1 MKAHLIFLSLSL
13 MVLQSFGVIISNGV
27 PAGTVGYF
35 AVDIENGARSRDG
48 WIGTGTNLGDVEFIF
63 DYFPYY
69 SITGGFGM
77 LFAGIPAATGSNTI
91 MTTGNLSGPNG
102 IVNYQC
108 VSYIPTNE
116 MVLIQTWTFSSTNP
130 FGNIRFI
137 QYLDEDVFDV
147 SDDIL
152 VPLGSYFDNDLELY
166 TIDDATRIG
175 TFQSIYSN
183 DERNVSWTGWSADQ
197 YSDLKYYIEAGTAI
211 FAPDGYIETNNLP
224 PIPGTSPQEYGKND
238 VTSAV
243 AYDLNSNAFR
253 AILTVVLG
261 GTPVAQLPADAVKIH
276 KLKVKDKGAGKSGFQ
291 LKAGYNW
298 SGKLPVTDVQV
309 IIGSYT
315 NTFALTQKGKKFT
328 YKDSNYTVTLLP
340 KKHLVMVKAK
350 KINPLNAGTNPEV
363 ALGLMNTGTIFEE
376 NRVLTLTKGKYGENK
391 NLAVPLFYLDKGQI
405 KDTGKTDKDK
415 IKLTATLNGTTVGT
429 GTGVKIAVSGE
440 GGTVAEEV
448 IPAGSF
454 SGKGGS
460 FTYKRAKG
468 ATTPVKLIKISSKKK
483 TMKIMLDNFNIPGA
497 AITIAHDPLVSV
509 KVSVDLPN
517 LVGGGTVLVRF
528 NQKKA
533 GKMSF

>member
-1 MKAHLIFLSLSL
+1 MKAHLIILTLSLA
-13 MVLQSFGVIISNGV
+13 VLQSFGIIISNGV

-35 AVDIENGARSRDG
+35 AVDIGNGAQSHSG
-48 WIGTGTNLGDVEFIF
+48 WIGTGTNLGDVEFIY

-69 SITGGFGM
+69 SITGGGGT
-77 LFAGIPAATGSNTI
+77 LFSGAPVPTGSNTLL
-91 MTTGNLSGPNG
+91 TTGVFSGPNG
-102 IVNYQC
+102 MVNYQC

-130 FGNIRFI
+130 FGNIRFM
-137 QYLDEDVFDV
+137 QYLDEDVFSVNDDV
-147 SDDIL
+147 L

-183 DERNVSWTGWSADQ
+183 DERNVSWAGWSADK
-197 YSDLKYYIEAGTAI
+197 YSDLKSYIQTGTAI
-211 FAPDGYIETNNLP
+211 FAPGGFIETNNLP
-224 PIPGTSPQEYGKND
+224 PISGTSPQEYGKND

-261 GTPVAQLPADAVKIH
+261 GTPVAQLPADAVKIY
-276 KLKVKDKGAGKSGFQ
+276 KLKVKDKGAGKSGYQ

-298 SGKLPVTDVQV
+298 SGKLPVTDVTV
-309 IIGSYT
+309 VIGSYT
-315 NTFALTQKGKKFT
+315 NTFTLTQKGKKFV

-350 KINPLNAGTNPEV
+350 KINPLNAGNNPEV
-363 ALGLMNTGTIFEE
+363 TLGLVNTGTVFDED
-376 NRVLTLTKGKYGENK
+376 RQVTLVKGKYGENK
-391 NLAVPLFYLDKGQI
+391 NLAVPLFYLDKAQI
-405 KDTGKTDKDK
+405 KDTGKTNKDK
-415 IKLTATLNGTTVGT
+415 IKLMATLNGTSPGT
-429 GTGVKIAVSGE
+429 GTGVKVTISGE

-448 IPAGSF
+448 VPAASF

-460 FTYKRAKG
+460 FTYKRSKG
-468 ATTPVKLIKISSKKK
+468 AATPVKLIKISSKKK
-483 TMKIMLDNFNIPGA
+483 TAKIMLDNFNIPGS
-497 AITIAHDPLVSV
+497 AITIANDPLVNV
-509 KVSVDLPN
+509 KVAVDLQN
-517 LVGGGTVLVRF
+517 LTGGGAVLVRF
-528 NQKKA
+528 NQKKV